1 MEKKIKTE
9 DEEINIQLNPEVGNK
24 ADNIADLTSIR
35 SNITTILSVNTSY
48 SNYDPVAE
56 KFKELEK
63 RIDAWQNKFEF
74 VNVRKK

>member
-1 MEKKIKTE
+1 MAEPVKGNTTTE
-9 DEEINIQLNPEVGNK
+9 LYVG
-24 ADNIADLTSIR
+24 
-35 SNITTILSVNTSY
+35 TISGQY
-48 SNYDPVAE
+48 YDPYYDPVSE